1 MELRARCIAGRSK
14 GVTLIE
20 LLVVMA
26 IIAGLIAMAVPMYSH
41 WRDNLEFRQAAR
53 NVASMLREA
62 KNRAI
67 SMNRE
72 HRVEFEPADRRY
84 IMKQGNRAN
93 NSSQWDAVSQE
104 WTVLPAGVNM
114 SANIPALHFDPNGTS
129 NLGTVCILD
138 SSLAVRYRVKVART
152 GRIYIPW

>member
-1 MELRARCIAGRSK
+1 MELSARGIPGRSK
-14 GVTLIE
+14 GLTLIE
-20 LLVVMA
+20 LLIVLA
-26 IIAGLIAMAVPMYSH
+26 IIAGLTAIAVPKYSH

-53 NVASMLREA
+53 DVVSMLREA

-72 HRVEFEPADRRY
+72 HRVEFEPANRRY
-84 IMKQGNRAN
+84 IMKQGNREN
-93 NSSQWDAVSQE
+93 NSSKWNAVSQG

-114 SANIPALHFDPNGTS
+114 SANVAALHFDPNGTS
-129 NLGTVCILD
+129 SLGTVCILD

-152 GRIYIPW
+152 GRIYIP